1 MTEANFSFTTKLG
14 PDLFTVRGMTADE
27 FDNNL
32 TAAIIGG
39 LHDKAAAL
47 QEAISGT
54 AVERVAPAAPVQY
67 VEPVQAAPVA
77 APAHQYAPATHQ
89 PSPPGPVGNL
99 EMVQDR
105 WGNAYTYGHPNAP
118 QLPDGRGAYIQKAWT
133 TKAGKPAVAW
143 VDPVKGPKPAK
154 PGATIFEPIYI
165 N

>member
-1 MTEANFSFTTKLG
+1 MTEANFSFTTKVG

-54 AVERVAPAAPVQY
+54 AVERVAPGIAHGQILPT
-67 VEPVQAAPVA
+67 P
-77 APAHQYAPATHQ
+77 APAVVAQPQYAPATA
-89 PSPPGPVGNL
+89 PVSPPGPIGGL

-105 WGNAYTYGHPNAP
+105 WGNTYTYGHPNAP
-118 QLPDGRGAYIQKAWT
+118 ALPDGRGPYIQKAWT

-143 VDPVKGPKPAK
+143 VDPVKGPRPVT
-154 PGATIFEPIYI
+154 PGASIFEPIYI